1 MHITR
6 HDVAL
11 TTIANGSVTAYTPVV
26 SGRVLAVGYVKTD
39 FVDGV
44 DITVTTE
51 DTARTIVALE
61 NANASVL
68 VHPRVAVQDAAGADA
83 TLDGTRL
90 MREPAHVCNERVKI
104 VVAQGGN
111 VKTGSVYVLV
121 G

>member
-1 MHITR
+1 MHIDR
-6 HDVAL
+6 YDVAL
-11 TTIANGSVTAYTPVV
+11 TTIADGSVTAYTPFV

-39 FVDGV
+39 FDNGV
-44 DITVTTE
+44 DITVSTETT
-51 DTARTIVALE
+51 TRTIVALT
-61 NANASVL
+61 NQNTSVL

-83 TLDGTRL
+83 TLDGTRS